1 MAATPQSGTFV
12 FVGQSGQTYHVDAYF
27 SDVNG
32 GNVRFD
38 SGAGSGAATNTF
50 WMPPENVTLTDVS
63 IVTGTAD
70 TTRFRLVVNGRPLN
84 SILRYVLHVSTNP
97 YRPALRVGFAKN
109 AQVTGIQL
117 T

>member
-1 MAATPQSGTFV
+1 MAATPQSATFV
-12 FVGQSGQTYHVDAYF
+12 FVGQSGQTYHVDAYV
-27 SDVNG
+27 SDVAAA
-32 GNVRFD
+32 NVRFD

-70 TTRFRLVVNGRPLN
+70 TTRMRLVVNGRPLT

-97 YRPALRVGFAKN
+97 YRPALRIGFAKGS
-109 AQVTGIQL
+109 QVTAIQL
-117 T
+117 A